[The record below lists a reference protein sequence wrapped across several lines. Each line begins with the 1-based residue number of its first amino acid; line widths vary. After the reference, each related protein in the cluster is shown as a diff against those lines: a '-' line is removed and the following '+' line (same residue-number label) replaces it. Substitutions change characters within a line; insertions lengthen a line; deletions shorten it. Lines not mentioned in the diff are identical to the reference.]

1 MQISSSYNSYDY
13 YSSKPSFDKTNQS
26 DSNQKDE
33 KNLSENKDDKEK
45 NGEQTQ
51 MVNGV
56 ELSQKEVAQVRELQ
70 SIDRNV
76 KAHEAAH
83 QAAGGGLAGAASF
96 TYTRGPDNQ
105 MYATAGEVPI
115 SMQKGNTPEETIANA
130 RQIAAAAMAPADPS
144 PQDYKVAAN
153 AAKMEFEARAEAMK
167 LKAEEA
173 KEKEE
178 ENKEKDD
185 KNSENSLEK
194 TTIKI
199 QILIKTLKILLLELI
214 NKTHKITTLNSISHL
229 KILNLNKKFTPIF
242 LINKALF

>member
-1 MQISSSYNSYDY
+1 MQIDSSYHSYTYD
-13 YSSKPSFDKTNQS
+13 SSFSKTNS
-26 DSNQKDE
+26 QKDD
-33 KNLSENKDDKEK
+33 KKSDENKDDKEK
-45 NGEQTQ
+45 NGEKTQ
-51 MVNGV
+51 MLNGV
-56 ELSQKEVAQVRELQ
+56 ELTQKEVQQVRELQ
-70 SIDRNV
+70 SIDKNV

-153 AAKMEFEARAEAMK
+153 AAKMEFDARAEAMK
-167 LKAEEA
+167 LKAEES

-178 ENKEKDD
+178 KNKEKDNKNTENSSETD
-185 KNSENSLEK
+185 KNS
-194 TTIKI
+194 
-199 QILIKTLKILLLELI
+199 
-214 NKTHKITTLNSISHL
+214 
-229 KILNLNKKFTPIF
+229 NLNKDFKNFVAKTYQQNSQNNNLNI
-242 LINKALF
+242 IS

>member
-26 DSNQKDE
+26 DSTQKDE

-153 AAKMEFEARAEAMK
+153 AAKMEFEAMK

-194 TTIKI
+194 TDKDSKNNDKNSNFDKDFKNFVARTYQQNSQNNDIKFNI
-199 QILIKTLKILLLELI
+199 A
-214 NKTHKITTLNSISHL
+214 S
-229 KILNLNKKFTPIF
+229 
-242 LINKALF
+242 

>member
-1 MQISSSYNSYDY
+1 MQISSSYNSYNY
-13 YSSKPSFDKTNQS
+13 YSSNSSFDKTNQS
-26 DSNQKDE
+26 DSTQKDD
-33 KNLSENKDDKEK
+33 KNLTENKSDKEK
-45 NGEQTQ
+45 NSEQTQ

-56 ELSQKEVAQVRELQ
+56 ELSQKEVQQVRELQ

-178 ENKEKDD
+178 NKEKDD

-194 TTIKI
+194 TDKDSKNNDKNSNFDKDFKNFVARTYQQNSQNNDIKFNI
-199 QILIKTLKILLLELI
+199 A
-214 NKTHKITTLNSISHL
+214 S
-229 KILNLNKKFTPIF
+229 
-242 LINKALF
+242 

>member
-26 DSNQKDE
+26 DSTQKDE
-33 KNLSENKDDKEK
+33 KNLSENKDEKEK

-83 QAAGGGLAGAASF
+83 QATGGGLAGAASF

-173 KEKEE
+173 KEE

-194 TTIKI
+194 TDKDSNFDKDFKNLVARTYQQNSQNNDIKFNI
-199 QILIKTLKILLLELI
+199 A
-214 NKTHKITTLNSISHL
+214 S
-229 KILNLNKKFTPIF
+229 
-242 LINKALF
+242 

>member
-1 MQISSSYNSYDY
+1 MQIGFNFSSYYHFNH
-13 YSSKPSFDKTNQS
+13 SSNDSKNNNFLDLKNNDFA
-26 DSNQKDE
+26 DSNNKNDTSSDE
-33 KNLSENKDDKEK
+33 NNQQE
-45 NGEQTQ
+45 TQ

-56 ELSQKEVAQVRELQ
+56 ELDAKQIQQLRELQ
-70 SIDRNV
+70 NIDRNV

-130 RQIAAAAMAPADPS
+130 RQIVAAAMAPADPS

-153 AAKMEFEARAEAMK
+153 ATKMEFEARAEAMK
-167 LKAEEA
+167 LKAKEA

-178 ENKEKDD
+178 ENKEKDE

-194 TTIKI
+194 TDKDSKSNDKNSNFDKDFKNFVA
-199 QILIKTLKILLLELI
+199 KTYQQNSQDNYI
-214 NKTHKITTLNSISHL
+214 NFSIAS
-229 KILNLNKKFTPIF
+229 
-242 LINKALF
+242 